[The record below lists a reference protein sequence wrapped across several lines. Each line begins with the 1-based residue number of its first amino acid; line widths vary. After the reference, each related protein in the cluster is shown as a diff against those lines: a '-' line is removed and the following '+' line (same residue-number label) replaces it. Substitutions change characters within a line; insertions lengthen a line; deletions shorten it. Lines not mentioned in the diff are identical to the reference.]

1 MVNIWNMAPV
11 RSKED
16 EANESVPKSLCE
28 MSNHLGCVNSVRWSH
43 DGKSLAS
50 GGDDSLII
58 IWQIKYQGASKS
70 FGDNHPEQWGCVHM
84 LRGHNGDVLGVAWSH
99 DQQYLASCSVDNTV
113 IIWNARDLPQ
123 RVALIT
129 GHQGLVKGLAWDPVG
144 KYIASQVTI
153 ETQPSL

>member
-1 MVNIWNMAPV
+1 MAPV